1 MGVDERGNDKCIG
14 RSLGGDETRL
24 IVYLH
29 NYLDVATYRINTKL

>member
-29 NYLDVATYRINTKL
+29 I